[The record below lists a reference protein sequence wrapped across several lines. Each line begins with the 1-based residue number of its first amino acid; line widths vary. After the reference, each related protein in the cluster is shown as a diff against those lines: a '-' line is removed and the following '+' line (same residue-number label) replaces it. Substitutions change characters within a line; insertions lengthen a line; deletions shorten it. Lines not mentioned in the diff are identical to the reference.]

1 MHEESLEIK
10 VRSKSFFWALFFFSK
25 NEKKDIETLYSF
37 CRYVDDISDN
47 KNLVTKKNAKKIHLN
62 IIKDLETKSSKN
74 RIVKNF
80 INLSLKYKLSIEI
93 PIQLIQ
99 GVLKDLKIVNV
110 KNLEQLIFYSYQ
122 VAGTVGLMMC
132 SIMKV
137 TNLKLLKNAIELG
150 VAMQITNI
158 LRDIKED
165 LMRNRMYI
173 PENYR
178 SFIFLNSKELL
189 ENFEKKKEL
198 SKNIL
203 ELIEYSDDLYNS
215 ALKGI
220 QKLPFKYRLPILIAS
235 NLYQNIGFKIKN
247 DPLKIWSERVFVKK
261 RQKIFITIQAIY
273 KCIFLKFEK
282 KKDSNN
288 HAIHKII
295 EKNLNKNG

>member
-273 KCIFLKFEK
+273 NCIFLKFEK